1 MHVQM
6 VIVRYID
13 HGRFCESIARYML
26 GARMW
31 HLFKEQQIASYVTS
45 QLLSHEI
52 SHDACS

>member
-13 HGRFCESIARYML
+13 YGRFCEIIARYML

-31 HLFKEQQIASYVTS
+31 RLFKKQHIASYVTS

>member
-1 MHVQM
+1 MYVQM

-13 HGRFCESIARYML
+13 YGRFCEIIARYML

-31 HLFKEQQIASYVTS
+31 RLFKKQHIASYVTS